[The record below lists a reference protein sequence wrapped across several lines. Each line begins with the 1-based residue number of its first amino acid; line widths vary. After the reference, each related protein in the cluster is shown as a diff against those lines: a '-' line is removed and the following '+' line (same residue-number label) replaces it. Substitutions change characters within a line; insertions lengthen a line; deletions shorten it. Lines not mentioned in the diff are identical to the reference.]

1 MLYKDNTTKLLN
13 LQDFEVEKIEETETE
28 KLIYGQLC
36 RCEQYCPCCGA
47 ATGTIHDYRTQRIKD
62 LTILGKRCVI
72 ILKKRRYRCNECGKR
87 FYEHNEFV
95 GKYQRMT
102 KRLIGEIIIK
112 LVDVRTYK
120 SVAEEADISTT
131 TVQRIFDTVNYPH
144 ISEMPEV
151 LAIDEFKGN
160 ASGEKY
166 QCILTDPKNRIVLDI
181 LPTRFE
187 NDLNSY
193 FKKYENEQRRNVCFF
208 VSDMWKPYFRM
219 ADDLFG
225 GATKIVD
232 KYHWIRQVIWAFE
245 RVRKKAQQSLDD
257 SMRKYFKRSRS
268 LLIKPFNSLND
279 ADKQAVN
286 IMLSYSADIMDA
298 HCLKEKFF
306 TVLRSSAEQA
316 EAMLSEWIHIA
327 EISSLEDFRYC
338 SRTLKSW
345 FDGIISSF
353 AYSYTNGFTE
363 GCNNK
368 VKVLKRNA
376 YGYRNFSRFRNRILH
391 IFSHQ
396 KLSADS

>member
-1 MLYKDNTTKLLN
+1 MLYTDNTTKLLD
-13 LQDFEVEKIEETETE
+13 LQEFEVEKIEETEKE
-28 KLIYGQLC
+28 KRIFGKLH
-36 RCEQYCPCCGA
+36 RHDQYCPCCGA
-47 ATGTIHDYRTQRIKD
+47 ATGTIHDYRLQKIKD

-72 ILKKRRYRCNECGKR
+72 MLKKRRYRCNECGKR
-87 FYEHNEFV
+87 FYERNEFV
-95 GKYQRMT
+95 GRYQRMT
-102 KRLIGEIIIK
+102 KRLIANIIAK
-112 LVDVRTYK
+112 LNDVCTYT
-120 SVAEEADISTT
+120 SVAKEADISTT
-131 TVQRIFDTVNYPH
+131 TVQRIFDNVNYPH
-144 ISEMPEV
+144 INEMPEV

-166 QCILTDPKNRIVLDI
+166 QCILTDPKNKMVLDI

-187 NDLNSY
+187 NDLISY
-193 FKKYENEQRRNVCFF
+193 FRKYGEEQRRNVKFF

-219 ADDLFG
+219 ADNWFDN
-225 GATKIVD
+225 ATKIVD

-245 RVRKKAQQSLDD
+245 RVRKKAQKSLDD

-268 LLIKPFNSLND
+268 LLIKHFDGLND

-286 IMLSYSADIMDA
+286 IMLSYSADIRDA

-306 TVLRSSAEQA
+306 DVLQSNSEQA
-316 EAMLSEWIHIA
+316 GEELSHWIHIA

-338 SRTLKSW
+338 ARTLKSW
-345 FDGIISSF
+345 FDGIVSSF

-376 YGYRNFSRFRNRILH
+376 YGFRNFRRFRNRILH

-396 KLSADS
+396 KLLADS

>member
-1 MLYKDNTTKLLN
+1 MLYTDNTTKLLD
-13 LQDFEVEKIEETETE
+13 LQEFEVEKIEETEKE
-28 KLIYGQLC
+28 KRIFGKLH
-36 RCEQYCPCCGA
+36 RHDQYCPCCGA
-47 ATGTIHDYRTQRIKD
+47 ATGTIHDYRLQKIKD

-72 ILKKRRYRCNECGKR
+72 MLKKRRYRCNECGKR
-87 FYEHNEFV
+87 FYERNEFV
-95 GKYQRMT
+95 GRYQRMT
-102 KRLIGEIIIK
+102 KRLIANIIAK
-112 LVDVRTYK
+112 LNDVCTYT
-120 SVAEEADISTT
+120 SVAKEADISTT
-131 TVQRIFDTVNYPH
+131 TVQRIFDNVNYPH
-144 ISEMPEV
+144 INEMPEV

-166 QCILTDPKNRIVLDI
+166 QCILTDPKNKMVLDI

-187 NDLNSY
+187 NDLISY
-193 FKKYENEQRRNVCFF
+193 FRKYGEEQRRNVKFF

-219 ADDLFG
+219 ADNWFDN
-225 GATKIVD
+225 ATKIVD
-232 KYHWIRQVIWAFE
+232 KYHWIRQAIWAFE
-245 RVRKKAQQSLDD
+245 RVRKKAQKSLDD

-268 LLIKPFNSLND
+268 LLIKHFDGLND

-286 IMLSYSADIMDA
+286 IMLSYSADIRDA

-306 TVLRSSAEQA
+306 DVLQSNSEQA
-316 EAMLSEWIHIA
+316 GEELSHWIHIA

-338 SRTLKSW
+338 ARTLKSW
-345 FDGIISSF
+345 FDGIVSSF

-376 YGYRNFSRFRNRILH
+376 YGFRNFRRFRNRILH

-396 KLSADS
+396 KLLADS

>member
-1 MLYKDNTTKLLN
+1 MLYTDNTTKLLD
-13 LQDFEVEKIEETETE
+13 LQEFEVEKIEETEKE
-28 KLIYGQLC
+28 KRIFGKLH
-36 RCEQYCPCCGA
+36 RHEQYCPCCGA
-47 ATGTIHDYRTQRIKD
+47 ATGTIHDYRLQKIKD

-72 ILKKRRYRCNECGKR
+72 MLKKRRYRCNECGKR
-87 FYEHNEFV
+87 FYERNEFV
-95 GKYQRMT
+95 GRYQRMT
-102 KRLIGEIIIK
+102 KRLIANIIAK
-112 LVDVRTYK
+112 LNDVCTYT
-120 SVAEEADISTT
+120 SVAKEADISTT
-131 TVQRIFDTVNYPH
+131 TVQRIFDNVNYPH
-144 ISEMPEV
+144 INEMPEV

-166 QCILTDPKNRIVLDI
+166 QCILTDPKNKMVLDI

-187 NDLNSY
+187 NDLISY
-193 FKKYENEQRRNVCFF
+193 FRKYGEEQRRNVKFF

-219 ADDLFG
+219 ADNWFDN
-225 GATKIVD
+225 ATKIVD
-232 KYHWIRQVIWAFE
+232 KYHWIRQAIWAFE
-245 RVRKKAQQSLDD
+245 RVRKKAQKSLDD

-268 LLIKPFNSLND
+268 LLIKHFDGLND

-286 IMLSYSADIMDA
+286 IMLSYSADIRDA

-306 TVLRSSAEQA
+306 DVLQSNSEQA
-316 EAMLSEWIHIA
+316 GEELSHWIHIA

-338 SRTLKSW
+338 ARTLKSW
-345 FDGIISSF
+345 FDGIVSSF

-376 YGYRNFSRFRNRILH
+376 YGFRNFRRFRNRILH

-396 KLSADS
+396 KLLADS